1 MITYPKIKTNLQ
13 MLSESA
19 EGVLYYII
27 KEPTSGKFI
36 RLREPEHF
44 LLTSLD
50 GTRTPTEAAD
60 LFVKTFNKT
69 ISPEAVAQFADKI
82 ADLGFLEG
90 TEAKREKRRSALF
103 IPLKAFNP
111 KRSLDWLYPKI
122 RWLLSTPMI
131 WLQTLV
137 VLLGLVVFF
146 ANIDQFPFKLAAIFR
161 AADILT
167 IIVCLFL
174 ITIVHEFAHALTC
187 RHFGGNVR
195 EMGFLLLYFQPCFYC
210 NVSDAYLF
218 PNRRDRLLVTL
229 AGIGAQLVLWGGF
242 TILWR
247 ITVEGYFLNRVF
259 YLVAAICFATT
270 VFNLNPAIKL
280 DGYYLL
286 ADYLRIPNL
295 RQKAFDYIWTRF
307 RVRLFG
313 CLPTSIVPS
322 AREARIYR
330 RYGLLAIAYSVFL
343 IVFVL
348 YRGGQFL
355 IGKWEGVGFVLFLI
369 LSLIIFKGLLVKWW
383 QALASVWRERNKVWM
398 KPKRIAIDI
407 VIIVLVV
414 AASVLIRVGQT
425 TGGAARLFAA
435 ESYVVK
441 RVGPSLLEGRY
452 FRGGIED
459 QETSQIFQLSASDY
473 AITQIQPRFSIGD
486 TVRAG
491 DTLLSINSAMNAGL
505 LAEAES
511 DLKRAEADR
520 RLLLSDPKAE
530 EVATKRADI
539 RQTEAIYEAAR
550 KEFNRVKELH
560 SKQLISDDDYDRSV
574 SQFKIASSAWDAKKS
589 ELKLLKSAP
598 KAAEVERID
607 ADIEKLQARTS
618 YLRNQLSASTIVSP
632 FAGVMV
638 GTADARDLLQLAR
651 TESLMVEVDLRESD
665 LDLLNPGA
673 DVELRVSAF
682 PGTRHH
688 GKILKFKL
696 SPQLRAVAA
705 VANTNHNLLAE
716 MTGYAKVDCG
726 RISLAGWLGRKISRF
741 FRLEL
746 WSWF

>member
-1 MITYPKIKTNLQ
+1 MTTYPKIKTNLQ
-13 MLSESA
+13 TQSESA

-50 GTRTPTEAAD
+50 GTRAPADAAG

-69 ISPEAVAQFADKI
+69 ISPEAVAQFAAKM

-90 TEAKREKRRSALF
+90 TQAKREKHRSVLF
-103 IPLKAFNP
+103 IPLKAFDP
-111 KRSLDWLYPKI
+111 KRSLDWLYPKT
-122 RWLLSTPMI
+122 RWLFSTPMI
-131 WLQTLV
+131 WIQTIA
-137 VLLGLVVFF
+137 VLLGGVIFI
-146 ANIDQFPFKLAAIFR
+146 ANIEQFPFKLASIFH

-167 IIVCLFL
+167 IIVCIFL
-174 ITIVHEFAHALTC
+174 ITIVHEYAHALTC

-218 PNRRDRLLVTL
+218 PNRRERLLVTL

-242 TILWR
+242 AILWR
-247 ITVEGYFLNRVF
+247 ITIEGYFLNRVF

-295 RQKAFDYIWTRF
+295 RQKAFDHIWTRI

-313 CLPTSIVPS
+313 CTPTGIVPS
-322 AREARIYR
+322 AREAKIYW
-330 RYGLLAIAYSVFL
+330 RYGLLAIAYSALL
-343 IVFVL
+343 IFFIL

-355 IGKWEGVGFVLFLI
+355 IEKWEGAGFVLFLV
-369 LSLIIFKGLLVKWW
+369 LSLTIFQRLLVKWW
-383 QALASVWRERNKVWM
+383 QAFASIWRERNKVWM
-398 KPKRIAIDI
+398 KPKRIVIYI
-407 VIIVLVV
+407 VLIVLVV
-414 AASVLIRVGQT
+414 TASILIHVGQT

-459 QETSQIFQLSASDY
+459 LETSQIFQLSTSDY

-486 TVRAG
+486 TVHAG
-491 DTLLSINSAMNAGL
+491 DTLLTINSATTAGL

-511 DLKRAEADR
+511 ELKRAEADR

-530 EVATKRADI
+530 EIATKRADI
-539 RQTEAIYEAAR
+539 KQAEAVYEAAR
-550 KEFNRVKELH
+550 KENNRVKELH
-560 SKQLISDDDYDRSV
+560 SKQLISDDNYERSV
-574 SQFKIASSAWDAKKS
+574 SQFKIASSSWDSKKS
-589 ELKLLKSAP
+589 ELKLLRSAP
-598 KAAEVERID
+598 KAAAVERMD
-607 ADIEKLQARTS
+607 AEIEKLQARTG
-618 YLRNQLSASTIVSP
+618 YLQSQLSASTVVSP
-632 FAGVMV
+632 FAGVMI
-638 GTADARDLLQLAR
+638 GTADAKDLLQLAR
-651 TESLMVEVDLRESD
+651 TESLMVEIDLRESN

-673 DVELRVSAF
+673 SMELRVSAF
-682 PGTRHH
+682 PGTRHF
-688 GKILKFKL
+688 GKVLKFKL
-696 SPQLRAVAA
+696 SPQLRAIAT
-705 VANTNHNLLAE
+705 VANLNHNLLPE

-726 RISLAGWLGRKISRF
+726 RISVAGLLGRKISRF

>member
-1 MITYPKIKTNLQ
+1 MTTYPKIKTNLLMQ
-13 MLSESA
+13 SESA
-19 EGVLYYII
+19 EGVVYYII
-27 KEPTSGKFI
+27 KEPISGKFI

-44 LLTSLD
+44 LLTSFD
-50 GTRTPTEAAD
+50 GTRTFSEAAD
-60 LFVKTFNKT
+60 LFIRTFNKT
-69 ISPEAVAQFADKI
+69 ISPEAVAQFTGKM

-90 TEAKREKRRSALF
+90 TEAKRVKHRSALF

-111 KRSLDWLYPKI
+111 KRSLDWLYPKT

-131 WLQTLV
+131 WLQVVV
-137 VLLGLVVFF
+137 VLLGLLVFF
-146 ANIDQFPFKLAAIFR
+146 TNLEQFPFKLAAIFH
-161 AADILT
+161 AADIVT
-167 IIVCLFL
+167 IIICLFL
-174 ITIVHEFAHALTC
+174 ITIVHEYAHALTC
-187 RHFGGNVR
+187 RHFGGNIR

-218 PNRRDRLLVTL
+218 PERRQRLLVTL
-229 AGIGAQLVLWGGF
+229 AGIGAQMVLWGGF
-242 TILWR
+242 AILWR

-295 RQKAFDYIWTRF
+295 RQKAFDYIWGRF

-313 CLPTSIVPS
+313 CTPTGFAPS
-322 AREARIYR
+322 AREAKIYW
-330 RYGLLAIAYSVFL
+330 RYGLLAMAYSIFL

-355 IGKWEGVGFVLFLI
+355 IGKWEGFGFVLFLV
-369 LSLIIFKGLLVKWW
+369 LSLTIFKGLLVKWW

-398 KPKRIAIDI
+398 KPKRIVIDI
-407 VIIVLVV
+407 VIVVLVV
-414 AASVLIRVGQT
+414 AAGFLIRVDQT
-425 TGGAARLFAA
+425 TGGAARLSAA

-459 QETSQIFQLSASDY
+459 QETSQIFQLTASDY
-473 AITQIQPRFSIGD
+473 TITQIKPRFSIGD

-491 DTLLSINSAMNAGL
+491 DTLLTISSATSAGL

-511 DLKRAEADR
+511 DLKRAEAER

-539 RQTEAIYEAAR
+539 RQAEAVYEAAR
-550 KEFNRVKELH
+550 KENNRVKELH
-560 SKQLISDDDYDRSV
+560 SKQLISDDDYERSV
-574 SQFKIASSAWDAKKS
+574 SQFKIASSSWDSKKS

-598 KAAEVERID
+598 KAAEVEKID
-607 ADIEKLQARTS
+607 ADIEKLQARTN
-618 YLRNQLSASTIVSP
+618 YLRNQLSASTIISP
-632 FAGVMV
+632 FAGVMI
-638 GTADARDLLQLAR
+638 GTAEDRDLLQLAR

-665 LDLLNPGA
+665 LDLLNPGTN
-673 DVELRVSAF
+673 VELRVSAF
-682 PGTRHH
+682 PGTRHY
-688 GKILKFKL
+688 GKVLKFKL
-696 SPQLRAVAA
+696 SPQLRAIAS
-705 VANTNHNLLAE
+705 VANVNHSLLPE